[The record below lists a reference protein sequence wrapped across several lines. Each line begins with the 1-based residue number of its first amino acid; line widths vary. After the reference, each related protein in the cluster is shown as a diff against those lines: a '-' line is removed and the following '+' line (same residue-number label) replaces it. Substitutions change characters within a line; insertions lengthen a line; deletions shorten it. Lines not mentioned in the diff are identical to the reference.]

1 MRNRIALFAAV
12 VALVAGIAVFGLTQQ
27 TTETATPV
35 ISQEEVLELID
46 AEDEILILDVRTP
59 AEFDDGRVP
68 GAVLIPHT
76 EVMDRIEEIIKFL
89 DKPVVVHCQAGGRA
103 GRAEN
108 DLREAGFTNIL
119 HLEGDMRA
127 WKANARPLE
136 K

>member
-76 EVMDRIEEIIKFL
+76 EVMDRIEEIIEFL
-89 DKPVVVHCQAGGRA
+89 DKPVVVYCQAGGRA